1 MAIKKICLR
10 LVDSGD
16 EIFIHIIYCLCNFTC
31 EPNRDSLSMDR
42 WREKNNS
49 HVTVTGM
56 RKSQWWGRCLN
67 RCGFVISS
75 EDGFGRW
82 WQWCYRITRHII
94 LLKAILVPNSCFFSV
109 NDKTVGVSLPIDWR
123 RIR

>member
-31 EPNRDSLSMDR
+31 EPNTDSLSMDR
-42 WREKNNS
+42 WRGRNNS

-56 RKSQWWGRCLN
+56 RKSQWWGRATESMWLRHLLRGWIWAMVAVVLPDYASYN
-67 RCGFVISS
+67 FIESHSS
-75 EDGFGRW
+75 
-82 WQWCYRITRHII
+82 
-94 LLKAILVPNSCFFSV
+94 P
-109 NDKTVGVSLPIDWR
+109 
-123 RIR
+123 